1 MSKDTLF
8 SHYKDFN
15 DGSVQSGF
23 LIIPPDNFV
32 AFVEL
37 LEQKF
42 REHFDLEI
50 NIVNIGNEILKRIQD
65 CKFDMPCECFP
76 LNYLKKLYVR
86 FRIYHTIKRNNKLL
100 KNKNLKKKY
109 LD

>member
-1 MSKDTLF
+1 M
-8 SHYKDFN
+8 
-15 DGSVQSGF
+15 GF
-23 LIIPPDNFV
+23 LIIPPDNFI

-42 REHFDLEI
+42 REYFDLEI
-50 NIVNIGNEILKRIQD
+50 NIVYVGNEILKRIED

-76 LNYLKKLYVR
+76 LHYLKKLYVR

-100 KNKNLKKKY
+100 KNKNYKKKIIRVSN
-109 LD
+109 L